1 MLLRPKPIQVVVGHL
16 FKAFIVLCCWFKV
29 NSHENTS
36 MCGWFPFEFCP
47 KDNLLKSIH
56 MSKQYIQICQITNV
70 TRHGYLVVISGK
82 HHVGPCS
89 WPHCSLAAKRAK
101 ALLQQCPGHR
111 PRAAS
116 GPTKRNVAWTLDLCF
131 FEISFRFFVALAF
144 AVSCS
149 SFSWCFWLFF
159 LIAFPLLFWC
169 VQHVKSCFDFH
180 VVCTILAHVLLKF
193 ARFLIVIDVFMLDL
207 VFCRSR
213 CSSFSYAPRIV
224 LLVVCTV
231 LAAHWRRLNFRFV

>member
-1 MLLRPKPIQVVVGHL
+1 MLDPAADL
-16 FKAFIVLCCWFKV
+16 IVPWQPNEQK
-29 NSHENTS
+29 
-36 MCGWFPFEFCP
+36 
-47 KDNLLKSIH
+47 
-56 MSKQYIQICQITNV
+56 
-70 TRHGYLVVISGK
+70 
-82 HHVGPCS
+82 
-89 WPHCSLAAKRAK
+89 
-101 ALLQQCPGHR
+101 
-111 PRAAS
+111 
-116 GPTKRNVAWTLDLCF
+116 LCF
-131 FEISFRFFVALAF
+131 SNAQVIGHGQLPVLPNEMLPGPWICVSLKLVSFFFALAF